1 MLARTS
7 SITTMCHF
15 FQIGELKDEQCL
27 ITSKHS
33 VFNDLMN
40 VKYVSLSVEILEFV
54 TSCLSFALRA
64 LIMNRQVKGIHDA
77 LPDLVFYRCGVSQWI
92 H

>member
-1 MLARTS
+1 
-7 SITTMCHF
+7 MCHF

-27 ITSKHS
+27 ITSQHS
-33 VFNDLMN
+33 VFNDLIN

-54 TSCLSFALRA
+54 TSCLSFALRV

-77 LPDLVFYRCGVSQWI
+77 LADLVFYRCGVSQWI